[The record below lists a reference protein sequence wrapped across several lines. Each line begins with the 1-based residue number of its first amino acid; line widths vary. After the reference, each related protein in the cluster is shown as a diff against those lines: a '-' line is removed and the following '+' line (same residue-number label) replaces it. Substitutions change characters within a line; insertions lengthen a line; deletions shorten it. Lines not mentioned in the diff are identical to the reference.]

1 VEEGTGHI
9 EKKARLGREV
19 VGKAVG
25 KGFELRKRPGVVAN
39 EQSGVLL
46 FKSVGNFSETQL

>member
-1 VEEGTGHI
+1 
-9 EKKARLGREV
+9 LGREV